1 VAEYHV
7 TLSKPCQALTATNC
21 NNKLLSIPFFF
32 LFSYET
38 ESIMKGRYTV
48 PFYM

>member
-1 VAEYHV
+1 MAEYHV
-7 TLSKPCQALTATNC
+7 ALSKPCQALTATNC